1 MYSEIVKLEGVFNS
15 LLPDRKLIESPKK
28 ELLKAARAWSEE
40 VWKASELSG
49 KLPLNSEEI
58 KKGQTLTKHPVFV
71 CGAHRSGTTL
81 VRDLLDAHPA
91 LTVLPSEGSFR
102 THLGPVLDQMLYENR
117 EAFLGQ
123 EWLRRLANPINQP
136 PYWLLGHST
145 PESSPYVEFAR
156 ALSSWYAIAE
166 KENKSKISMWPHL
179 AVILAYATC
188 FKESWNGLNAR
199 YWVDK
204 TPTNERYLNQIWRE
218 FPDARIIHIVRNPV
232 DVLLSHKRAAPS
244 MNIRVCLKNLESS
257 YKIALRQS
265 HLNKSR
271 YLVLRYEDLCEKPQA
286 SISQITNFLQIEE
299 LPSLFIPTVN
309 GKLAKANSSFNSS
322 LPEGRIIKTPR
333 HSFNEGLSV
342 VEEEYLSAYLSESAP
357 RLGYQLHKIGGV
369 HAGLIRLKFEI
380 GHFSRYFNR
389 CQAILN

>member
-1 MYSEIVKLEGVFNS
+1 MYSEIVKLEGVFDS
-15 LLPDRKLIESPKK
+15 LLPAQKLIESPKK

-58 KKGQTLTKHPVFV
+58 KRGQTLIKHPVFV

-102 THLGPVLDQMLYENR
+102 THLGPVFDQMLYEKR
-117 EAFLGQ
+117 AAFLGQ

-156 ALSSWYAIAE
+156 AFSSWYAIAK

-188 FKESWNGLNAR
+188 FKESGNGLNTK

-204 TPTNERYLNQIWRE
+204 TPTNERYLHQIWRE
-218 FPDARIIHIVRNPV
+218 FPDAKIIHIVRNPV
-232 DVLLSHKRAAPS
+232 EVLLSYKRAAPS

-265 HLNKSR
+265 RSNKSR
-271 YLVLRYEDLCEKPQA
+271 YLLLHYEDLCEKPQA
-286 SISQITNFLQIEE
+286 SIAYISDFLQIEE

-309 GKLAKANSSFNSS
+309 GKFAKANSSFNSS

-333 HSFNEGLSV
+333 RSSNEGLRA
-342 VEEEYLSAYLSESAP
+342 VEEEYLSAYLSESASKF
-357 RLGYQLHKIGGV
+357 GYQLHKIGRIK
-369 HAGLIRLKFEI
+369 AGLIRLKFEFER
-380 GHFSRYFNR
+380 FSRYFNH
-389 CQAILN
+389 